1 MDSVSSWTGDI
12 SEQVGPPGA
21 GRVPSSPLT
30 SLTFFLVEVGMET
43 PHWGVLTS
51 MFLQATFFTTAGNR
65 SEAFF
70 PRAIIWMVRSRS
82 GEKEKGGAS
91 T

>member
-1 MDSVSSWTGDI
+1 M
-12 SEQVGPPGA
+12 GPFLT
-21 GRVPSSPLT
+21 LT

-70 PRAIIWMVRSRS
+70 PRAIIWVVRSGQGRRRR
-82 GEKEKGGAS
+82 EGAS